1 MASFAKR
8 YLQLF
13 EKMGDDAAYEYFQ
26 TVSHIMIFLLVI
38 NIQTFIFILF
48 QNVSLTVEASVI
60 HSIDHSARQRQN
72 KVFPKKTAKACARV
86 KEIILERHNPIQATA
101 SNPQNEEG
109 I

>member
-1 MASFAKR
+1 M
-8 YLQLF
+8 
-13 EKMGDDAAYEYFQ
+13 
-26 TVSHIMIFLLVI
+26 
-38 NIQTFIFILF
+38 
-48 QNVSLTVEASVI
+48 EASVI

-86 KEIILERHNPIQATA
+86 EEIILERHNPIQATA